1 MLAARIQRASRGAVA
16 HKAHPIASSCFIR
29 LRCYP
34 RRMQLQQL
42 VRDFSLPAVVAGFV
56 AVLVGFTSSVV
67 IVFAAA
73 QALGASP
80 AQATS
85 WIWALGLGMGLTTIG
100 LSWHYRQPVLTAWST
115 PGAALIAGSS
125 GVAMGE
131 AVGAF
136 VACGALIVLAGVTK
150 AFERVM
156 DRIPQAIAA
165 ALLAGVLARFGLD
178 AVGAVKTAPLLVVLM
193 ALAFLIGRRLWPRY
207 AVPGVLIAG
216 LAVAALEGRM
226 QWSRVAWDTALPV
239 WTTPVFSWG
248 AFVGIAV
255 PLFVVT
261 MASQNLPGVAAQ
273 RAAGYRIPVSTPVTV
288 TGAATVLLAPF
299 GGYAFNLAAITA
311 AICMGPEAHADPA
324 RRYTASIAAGVF
336 YLAIGL
342 FGGAVIGLLQAF
354 PRELVLAVAGL
365 ALLGT
370 IAGGLAAALK
380 DEQQRDAAGLTFL
393 VTLSGVS
400 IAGVGSAFWGVV
412 AGALALVVQQW
423 RK

>member
-1 MLAARIQRASRGAVA
+1 
-16 HKAHPIASSCFIR
+16 
-29 LRCYP
+29 
-34 RRMQLQQL
+34 MQQT
-42 VRDFSLPAVVAGFV
+42 VRDFSLAAVVAGFV

-85 WIWALGLGMGLTTIG
+85 WIWALGIGMGMTSIG
-100 LSWHYRQPVLTAWST
+100 LSWWYREPVLTAWST
-115 PGAALIAGSS
+115 PGAALIAGTS
-125 GVAMGE
+125 GIAMGE

-136 VACGALIVLAGVTK
+136 VACGALIVLAGATGWF
-150 AFERVM
+150 ARVM

-178 AVGAVKTAPLLVVLM
+178 AVGAAKTAPLLVIAM
-193 ALAFLIGRRLWPRY
+193 ALVFLVGRHGWPRY
-207 AVPGVLIAG
+207 AVPSVLLAGVTIAAG
-216 LAVAALEGRM
+216 QGRM
-226 QWSRVAWDTALPV
+226 DWSRVAWDAAIPV
-239 WTTPVFSWG
+239 WTTPVFTWS
-248 AFVGIAV
+248 AFVGLAL

-273 RAAGYRIPVSTPVTV
+273 RAAGYRTPVSAPVAV
-288 TGAATVLLAPF
+288 TGFATLALAPF

-311 AICMGPEAHADPA
+311 AICMGREAHQDPA

-336 YLAIGL
+336 YLLIGAV
-342 FGGAVIGLLQAF
+342 GGAVIGLLQAF
-354 PRELVLAVAGL
+354 PRELVLALAGL

-370 IAGGLAAALK
+370 ITGGLASALK
-380 DEQQRDAAGLTFL
+380 DEHHRDAAGLTFL

-400 IAGVGSAFWGVV
+400 MAGISSAFWGLL
-412 AGALALVVQQW
+412 AGAMALLVQQW